1 MAWSESKGRGNRGR
15 VGDRRGGRGGRGGG
29 SSYRNPPPPRGFP
42 AVLVTCESGRERK
55 CQREALE
62 LIHHYYYLS
71 RTDGDGADGKE
82 AAKPSTTTEGDTQ
95 DATAP
100 TAHETSTPSDDAP
113 LSLEEELAML
123 RKGAAAEEV
132 LSYERDAK
140 RPRHNDSHGSTKSQS
155 KTMKSPFVI
164 HDVGI
169 RGMMCIVCTLPG
181 CEFVPYEDIIE
192 KLRPPVGKTNSG
204 LDDTGNTKNGDDF
217 VLEEKEVPVG
227 TKEEDEATPNN
238 TESELEAATNQSP
251 LWDPVVTVKSI
262 MSEIAS
268 SAEKNEDAAGVAD
281 SVEKKEEI
289 KTAGNATK
297 DSPSTNPPGSRFI
310 TRMIPIQATV
320 SR

>member
-1 MAWSESKGRGNRGR
+1 M
-15 VGDRRGGRGGRGGG
+15 
-29 SSYRNPPPPRGFP
+29 
-42 AVLVTCESGRERK
+42 
-55 CQREALE
+55 
-62 LIHHYYYLS
+62 IHHYYYLS

-181 CEFVPYEDIIE
+181 CEFVPYEAIIA

>member
-15 VGDRRGGRGGRGGG
+15 VGGRRGGRGGRGGG
-29 SSYRNPPPPRGFP
+29 SSYRSPPPPRGFP

-71 RTDGDGADGKE
+71 RTNGYGADGKE

-100 TAHETSTPSDDAP
+100 TAHQTSTPSDDTP

-164 HDVGI
+164 NDVGI

-181 CEFVPYEDIIE
+181 CEFVPYEAIIA

-238 TESELEAATNQSP
+238 TESELEAATNQR
-251 LWDPVVTVKSI
+251 TKS
-262 MSEIAS
+262 
-268 SAEKNEDAAGVAD
+268 
-281 SVEKKEEI
+281 
-289 KTAGNATK
+289 T
-297 DSPSTNPPGSRFI
+297 
-310 TRMIPIQATV
+310 
-320 SR
+320 